1 MSTVTELFTADQ
13 LLHMPSDNFRYE
25 LRKGALIKMSP
36 AGFEH
41 GVIIAALAGLLWQH
55 VRANKLGVVL
65 GAETGFKLASDPDTV
80 LAPDI
85 AFVRQERFELIGK
98 TKKFWPGAP
107 DLAVEVMSPDD
118 SIRKTNEKA
127 RDWIEAGASMV
138 WVVNPKRQ
146 TITVFRPSADPQT
159 LAEKD
164 VLEGQDV
171 VPGFR
176 CAVAEVFA

>member
-41 GVIIAALAGLLWQH
+41 GAIAAALTILLGQH
-55 VRANKLGVVL
+55 IKANRLGIICA
-65 GAETGFKLASDPDTV
+65 AETGFKLASDPDTV
-80 LAPDI
+80 LAPDF
-85 AFVRQERFELIGK
+85 AFVRRERVEQVGK
-98 TKKFWPGAP
+98 TKKFWPGTP

-118 SIRKTNEKA
+118 TVRKTHEKA
-127 RDWIEAGASMV
+127 GDWIEAGARMV

-146 TITVFRPSADPQT
+146 TVTVFRPSADAVT
-159 LAEKD
+159 LAETD
-164 VLEGQDV
+164 TLDGHEV

-176 CAVAEVFA
+176 CSVAEIFS

>member
-41 GVIIAALAGLLWQH
+41 GAIAAALTVLLGQYIK
-55 VRANKLGVVL
+55 ANRLGVFC

-80 LAPDI
+80 LAPDF
-85 AFVRQERFELIGK
+85 AFVRRERVELIGK

-118 SIRKTNEKA
+118 TIRKTNEKA
-127 RDWIEAGASMV
+127 GDWIEAGARMV

-176 CAVAEVFA
+176 CVVAEVFA

>member
-41 GVIIAALAGLLWQH
+41 GAIAAALTVLLGQYIK
-55 VRANKLGVVL
+55 ANRLGVYC

-80 LAPDI
+80 LAPDF
-85 AFVRQERFELIGK
+85 AFVRRERVEQVGK

-118 SIRKTNEKA
+118 TVRKTNEKA
-127 RDWIEAGASMV
+127 GDWIEAGARMV
-138 WVVNPKRQ
+138 WVINPKRQ
-146 TITVFRPSADPQT
+146 TVTVFRPSAEAIT
-159 LAEKD
+159 LTETD
-164 VLEGQDV
+164 MLDGQDV

-176 CAVAEVFA
+176 CVVAEVFS